1 MNRNLKPPKEIVAK
15 SLEISVDQ
23 LDVNSAYGET
33 LNWDSLNHVA
43 IINELEVSYGIQIPD
58 SEIENYVTLKAIIE
72 LYEKVNKKCNGY

>member
-1 MNRNLKPPKEIVAK
+1 MNEKLIPPLELVAK
-15 SLEISVDQ
+15 ALEISVDQ
-23 LDVNSAYGET
+23 LNENSAYGET

-72 LYEKVNKKCNGY
+72 LYDKLNK